1 MSEENETTGYT
12 KALRMFPVVNEK
24 SVPVP
29 LIWEDL
35 AAAARA
41 VIKTA
46 NIKNHG
52 REFVLNGIDD
62 LVSDA
67 CHDDWMLE
75 GPKRFERDEMVRL
88 WLNAMVA
95 LKLVLSAMDK
105 ENVKEAE

>member
-41 VIKTA
+41 VIETA
-46 NIKNHG
+46 KDADIAACADLANMVELGAEMGYVGADGEKIQLWKDAM
-52 REFVLNGIDD
+52 EVLTRAWFAA
-62 LVSDA
+62 DA
-67 CHDDWMLE
+67 AKKKE
-75 GPKRFERDEMVRL
+75 GE
-88 WLNAMVA
+88 
-95 LKLVLSAMDK
+95 
-105 ENVKEAE
+105 

>member
-41 VIKTA
+41 VIETA
-46 NIKNHG
+46 K
-52 REFVLNGIDD
+52 
-62 LVSDA
+62 DA
-67 CHDDWMLE
+67 E
-75 GPKRFERDEMVRL
+75 
-88 WLNAMVA
+88 
-95 LKLVLSAMDK
+95 
-105 ENVKEAE
+105 

>member
-41 VIKTA
+41 VIETA
-46 NIKNHG
+46 KDADIAACADLAYRVELGAEGEWVGADAEKIQLWKDAM
-52 REFVLNGIDD
+52 EVLTRAW
-62 LVSDA
+62 LAADA
-67 CHDDWMLE
+67 AKKKE
-75 GPKRFERDEMVRL
+75 DEQ
-88 WLNAMVA
+88 
-95 LKLVLSAMDK
+95 
-105 ENVKEAE
+105 